1 MPSPCCFC
9 KSLSGIL
16 EGAFLIFHSDMDN
29 CLYSRR
35 KPTHVWRVEYRSN
48 TPSHLEIKV
57 QDVLSN
63 LIDNY
68 FEKHLGISREEAIH
82 LH

>member
-1 MPSPCCFC
+1 MEPVTSQANPADHAKPVLF
-9 KSLSGIL
+9 
-16 EGAFLIFHSDMDN
+16 FDMDN
-29 CLYSRR
+29 CLYSRQ
-35 KPTHVWRVEYRSN
+35 
-48 TPSHLEIKV
+48 IKV